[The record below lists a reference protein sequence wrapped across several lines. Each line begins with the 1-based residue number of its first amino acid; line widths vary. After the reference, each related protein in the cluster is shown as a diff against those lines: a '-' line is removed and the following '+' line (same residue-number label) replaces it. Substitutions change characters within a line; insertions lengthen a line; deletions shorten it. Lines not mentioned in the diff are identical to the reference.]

1 MQSTTQLKH
10 ETAGESFSGLA
21 GAALHD
27 RVIHW
32 CLGRGALGSRCAR
45 LTAHSCQ
52 LHGHFGIPLALLPAH
67 VRCTVHC
74 GALCKI
80 LQMTGDH

>member
-32 CLGRGALGSRCAR
+32 CLGRGALGSQ
-45 LTAHSCQ
+45 LTAVNCMA
-52 LHGHFGIPLALLPAH
+52 ILAFHWLFCPPTFAALY
-67 VRCTVHC
+67 TV
-74 GALCKI
+74 ALSVKYYR
-80 LQMTGDH
+80 